1 MNQLS
6 KNKIIELPDEII
18 EYIIS
23 FTCDKRG
30 YNIEHYNRRK
40 KENWFRM
47 RRINLEILY
56 FNSLNLSVSWLLGT
70 SNQRKKIKDFKISL
84 KNGNPKVTYYTGC
97 YRSISDEFKTNCR
110 LNF

>member
-1 MNQLS
+1 MNQIS
-6 KNKIIELPDEII
+6 ENKIIELPDEII

-23 FTCDKRG
+23 FTCDRRG

-56 FNSLNLSVSWLLGT
+56 FNSLKCSVAWLSGT
-70 SNQRKKIKDFKISL
+70 RNQRKKIKDFKISL
-84 KNGNPKVTYYTGC
+84 RNGNPKVTYYTGC
-97 YRSISDEFKTNCR
+97 YKSICDEFRTNCR
-110 LNF
+110 LN